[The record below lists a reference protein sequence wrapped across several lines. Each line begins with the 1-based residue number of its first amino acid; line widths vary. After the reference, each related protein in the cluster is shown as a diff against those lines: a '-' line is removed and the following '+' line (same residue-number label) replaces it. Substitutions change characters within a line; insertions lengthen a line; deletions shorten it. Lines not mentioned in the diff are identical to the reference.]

1 MKKEGLKAVSGRKKR
16 KISVHSLGY
25 LKPSENVL
33 NQDFKVEKKN
43 AVWVSDITYIKTN
56 TGWIYLAAVI
66 DLWSRKVVGWSIEK
80 HMQRSLALNALKMA
94 INTRKVSDGLI
105 HHSDQGTQYTSYQ
118 YQQFLRQSHFISSM
132 NRRGNCL
139 DNAVVE
145 SFFSSLKKELVYPEL
160 VKALPSH
167 IVKTKVLNYIHWYN
181 SKRLHSTLNH
191 MSPVDYELKHHT
203 MSCVS

>member
-1 MKKEGLKAVSGRKKR
+1 M
-16 KISVHSLGY
+16 
-25 LKPSENVL
+25 
-33 NQDFKVEKKN
+33 
-43 AVWVSDITYIKTN
+43 
-56 TGWIYLAAVI
+56 
-66 DLWSRKVVGWSIEK
+66 
-80 HMQRSLALNALKMA
+80 
-94 INTRKVSDGLI
+94 
-105 HHSDQGTQYTSYQ
+105 
-118 YQQFLRQSHFISSM
+118 
-132 NRRGNCL
+132 

-203 MSCVS
+203 MSCMS